1 MTFIVNGIRQEKNTQ
16 YPVEMLL
23 DISSL
28 SSAKQLLASYGIL
41 ILTIKPYTQDKSTF
55 GNISITLQ
63 YNKQI
68 GMIVLKNPDIQNA
81 CNNVVNRW
89 AEVKSID
96 TYPSSI
102 TPIESEKIIAHAVAL
117 LSTTQSQQGQERTS
131 TSESIAKYPD
141 HELKQVKAIVE
152 LVFEKIR
159 VIQNKAQDVMNS
171 QEIKTLTTLTD
182 NLKKIRMGNNI
193 EKIREIIENIIDILS
208 EIEKKYYADV
218 SNISPIVSGSQITQQ
233 NVDQEISLWENIRI
247 LQSLGARIS
256 IKNKDYARFGK
267 RAIIRKFIQQDCKI
281 RCQNIAEIVYRSFD
295 VAQLVIIMVT
305 IAVGGYATVNDMY
318 MLFANQV
325 GLAYMAISMGV
336 RGGEIMVARVVRN
349 KNIGRSILIIG
360 SMIGFHYLLMRII
373 NINFAL

>member
-1 MTFIVNGIRQEKNTQ
+1 M
-16 YPVEMLL
+16 
-23 DISSL
+23 
-28 SSAKQLLASYGIL
+28 
-41 ILTIKPYTQDKSTF
+41 
-55 GNISITLQ
+55 
-63 YNKQI
+63 
-68 GMIVLKNPDIQNA
+68 
-81 CNNVVNRW
+81 
-89 AEVKSID
+89 
-96 TYPSSI
+96 
-102 TPIESEKIIAHAVAL
+102 

-171 QEIKTLTTLTD
+171 QEIKTLITLTD

-281 RCQNIAEIVYRSFD
+281 RCQNIAEMVYRSFD